1 MTIVIENA
9 SEDLAKAIKA
19 MTKISSAKCKVS
31 QDSKAKQWKKE
42 SEEMIR
48 DYKAGKIKAY
58 DSAKVMH
65 KEILEDA

>member
-1 MTIVIENA
+1 MTIIIENA
-9 SEDLAKAIKA
+9 SEDLAKVIKGIA
-19 MTKISSAKCKVS
+19 KIGNSKCKISK
-31 QDSKAKQWKKE
+31 DNKAREWKKE

-58 DSAKVMH
+58 DSAKEMH

>member
-1 MTIVIENA
+1 MSIVIENA

-19 MTKISSAKCKVS
+19 IAKVSSTKCKVS
-31 QDSKAKQWKKE
+31 QDNKAKRWKKE
-42 SEEMIR
+42 SQQMIR

-58 DSAKVMH
+58 DSAKAMH